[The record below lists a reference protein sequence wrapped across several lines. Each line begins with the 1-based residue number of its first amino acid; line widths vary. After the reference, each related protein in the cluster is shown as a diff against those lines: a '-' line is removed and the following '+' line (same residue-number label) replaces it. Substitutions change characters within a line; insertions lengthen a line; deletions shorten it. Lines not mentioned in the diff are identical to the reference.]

1 VAEDLLAR
9 AADLRR
15 RGVSFVLA
23 TVVRCEAPTSAKSGA
38 KALVFE
44 DGTVEGW
51 VGGACAEPVVVRES
65 RHALRDGQPR
75 LVAVSG
81 SAGPSRE
88 GRSEGIVEY
97 PMTCHSGGTLE
108 IYVEPYLPK
117 PLLALVGH
125 GPILEALAVLGRD
138 ADFGVEMFGAEAFG
152 ERLGQL
158 SLSRRASVVVA
169 THADSDEDVLGQ
181 VLQSDAGYIS
191 VVASRKRAAVIVER
205 LRQRGVSADRIGR
218 IKAPAGLDI
227 GAVTPREIAISIL
240 AEMVQH
246 RRSAKVAEPSLDDAV
261 GSADASASPGGASVE
276 LAATEALD
284 PICGMFVEV
293 ATAAYRSEIDGQ
305 SVYFCCRGCKERF
318 DADPAAYI
326 GALRSGIR
334 TDPTTLRA
342 PPSPAPSPRGSAAPS
357 A

>member
-9 AADLRR
+9 AAGLQQ
-15 RGVSFVLA
+15 RGVAFVLA

-51 VGGACAEPVVVRES
+51 VGGACAEPVVVREA
-65 RHALRDGQPR
+65 RHALRDGRPR

-81 SAGPSRE
+81 SGGSR
-88 GRSEGIVEY
+88 GDLAEGIVEY

-108 IYVEPYLPK
+108 IYVEPYLPRP
-117 PLLALVGH
+117 PLVLVGH
-125 GPILEALAVLGRD
+125 GPIVEALAVLGRD
-138 ADFGVEMFGAEAFG
+138 ADFAVEMFGADVLE
-152 ERLGQL
+152 ERVARL
-158 SLSRRASVVVA
+158 SLSTRASVVVA
-169 THADSDEDVLGQ
+169 THADSDEDVLCR
-181 VLQSDAGYIS
+181 VLESDAGYVS

-205 LRQRGVSADRIGR
+205 LGRRGVSPDRIGR
-218 IKAPAGLDI
+218 LKAPAGLDI
-227 GAVTPREIAISIL
+227 GAVTPGEIAISIL
-240 AEMVQH
+240 AEIVQH
-246 RRSAKVAEPSLDDAV
+246 RRGAKAAEPSLDDAV
-261 GSADASASPGGASVE
+261 GSADASASHGGASAD

-318 DADPAAYI
+318 DADPAAYV
-326 GALRSGIR
+326 GALRRGIR
-334 TDPTTLRA
+334 TGPTTLRA